1 MARAGGSRSFRRG
14 VAVAAES
21 FTVSNESP
29 ATKLGDYELVA
40 KVAQGGM
47 ATLYLA
53 HKAGAE
59 GKPLAVKVIHP
70 HLQDDWEATRWF
82 IDEALI
88 AIRLKHPNV
97 VAVHELGEE
106 DGTYFLAMEYVH
118 GCTLANLLGL
128 AQRRGVAIDPRVVAW
143 IGSEVCKGLHVA
155 HELKGDAGEPLNV
168 IHRDM
173 SPQNVLLSHT
183 GDVKLIDFGV
193 AKAEGRARRTSHG
206 EVRGKLRYMSPEQ
219 AAAEPLD
226 RRADLFSLGVVLWEA
241 AAQRRLNPDL
251 EMAELLEALRNPQ
264 VPPLPSV
271 REGIPH
277 ALDEAVQWATL
288 PRAEH
293 RPSTAADLGA
303 LLADAAGDVGRA
315 ELTELMRRL
324 LGKKLVESAR
334 SFPKPFVEALALEHL
349 EPTNPR
355 GEGTGPVPL
364 DRPEPAAPADPSE
377 RRRRVRAE
385 PETSSQAWLLIV
397 MLALAMGAI
406 AAAAAYL
413 L

>member
-1 MARAGGSRSFRRG
+1 MS
-14 VAVAAES
+14 
-21 FTVSNESP
+21 TESP
-29 ATKLGDYELVA
+29 VTKLGDYELVA
-40 KVAQGGM
+40 RVAQGGM
-47 ATLYLA
+47 ASLYLA
-53 HKAGAE
+53 QKIGEE

-118 GCTLANLLGL
+118 GCTLANLLAL
-128 AQRRGVAIDPRVVAW
+128 AQRRGVAIDPRLIAW
-143 IGSEVCKGLHVA
+143 IGSEICKGLHLA
-155 HELKGDAGEPLNV
+155 HELKGDAGELLNV
-168 IHRDM
+168 IHRDL

-183 GDVKLIDFGV
+183 GEVKLIDFGV

-219 AAAEPLD
+219 AAAEPMD

-241 AAQRRLNPDL
+241 SAQRRLHPDL
-251 EMAELLEALRNPQ
+251 EMVELLDALRNPQ
-264 VPPLPSV
+264 IPSLHSIRQGVPG
-271 REGIPH
+271 E
-277 ALDEAVQWATL
+277 LDEAVQWSTRPL
-288 PRAEH
+288 AEQ
-293 RPSTAADLGA
+293 RPSNAADLGA
-303 LLADAAGDVGRA
+303 LLAHAAGPI
-315 ELTELMRRL
+315 
-324 LGKKLVESAR
+324 GKRELVEVMRTLVGPQLVKSAR
-334 SFPKPFVEALALEHL
+334 SFPKPFVEALALDQL

-355 GEGTGPVPL
+355 GEGTGPVLL
-364 DRPEPAAPADPSE
+364 DRPEAAAPSQPSQPSE
-377 RRRRVRAE
+377 RRRRGSAG
-385 PETSSQAWLLIV
+385 PKSTSAQGWLFVLA
-397 MLALAMGAI
+397 LALAMGGI

>member
-1 MARAGGSRSFRRG
+1 VSTES
-14 VAVAAES
+14 AA
-21 FTVSNESP
+21 TR
-29 ATKLGDYELVA
+29 LGDYELVA

-53 HKAGAE
+53 QKVGAE

-88 AIRLKHPNV
+88 AIRLDHPNV

-106 DGTYFLAMEYVH
+106 EGTYFLAMEYVH
-118 GCTLANLLGL
+118 GCTLANLLAL
-128 AQRRGVAIDPRVVAW
+128 AQRRGVAIDPRLVAW
-143 IGSEVCKGLHVA
+143 IGSEVCKGLHLA
-155 HELKGDAGEPLNV
+155 HELQGDAGEPLNV

-173 SPQNVLLSHT
+173 SPQNVLLSHV

-241 AAQRRLNPDL
+241 TAQRRLNPDL

-264 VPPLPSV
+264 VPSLHSV
-271 REGIPH
+271 RQGVPSE
-277 ALDEAVQWATL
+277 LDEAVQWATR
-288 PRAEH
+288 PRAED
-293 RPSTAADLGA
+293 RPPNAADLGA
-303 LLADAAGDVGRA
+303 LLADAAAGVGRP
-315 ELTELMRRL
+315 ELIELMRAL
-324 LGKKLVESAR
+324 AGKKLVESAR
-334 SFPKPFVEALALEHL
+334 SFPKPFASALAVEHL

-355 GEGTGPVPL
+355 GEGTGPVSL
-364 DRPEPAAPADPSE
+364 DRPEPAPPSQPSE
-377 RRRRVRAE
+377 RRRRVRAA
-385 PETSSQAWLLIV
+385 PKSSGQAWILVV